1 MLRVL
6 LLCLRTGTKIL
17 EKLYKLKDTEFCLNP
32 VHFKC
37 LELGNLVPTSYEV
50 GSRYIDL
57 LKCANMNSTQF
68 SFIYIE

>member
-50 GSRYIDL
+50 GTSIYWNVQTWIQP
-57 LKCANMNSTQF
+57 NSVL
-68 SFIYIE
+68 FI